1 MTKMLIDIDNIEIP
15 SLPEIKEQT
24 TISITK
30 ILSDENLTIE
40 SILNYPTLLDELS
53 SKNEELL
60 KFFQKDKIKLLIDY
74 IIKEPEEDNF
84 EKGHKYPFLCCQ
96 IFKQNIDEILIQFFN
111 NDDNFELLDYLLS
124 FLPNKKEDIKK
135 LNSILC
141 GYFSSV
147 IESLLIFN
155 PKEFLLYIYSKRKDV
170 LNIMSQFYNES
181 ILDILSKILYY
192 ENYFIKNDKLKLD
205 DKSKNEFNKKRYDIL
220 IDIFKNIKM
229 DMDNEELKAIFFFIN
244 KFFSNS
250 NIDKLKDTFKK
261 VIDNRYAMKNL
272 IYNALYNTD
281 LINYL
286 DNDFNKIENKRKNF
300 IIIIDIIIFL
310 LKNIKFIKIDIP
322 SCNSINDK
330 KANIKHTKISQ
341 EIFNILERLIKVNF
355 NKSNSKEKKILTSF
369 NDYSFIPLGEYKIK
383 IITFISHL
391 IPYFSKI
398 GKYFDEI
405 IIKTNFF
412 KFGFEYIFEYEWNN
426 LYQEE
431 FLNLMKML
439 LIYPSQHE
447 LLINHLFQDI
457 KLFELIKNNFINND
471 NNKFNFNNNIS
482 SPISRGYKAFLINL
496 CYKLNTSFGES
507 PIGQNINGS
516 FEFRHNDNNNKGIFG
531 NFNLEN
537 NIYLDTNN
545 PFHTNDNFENIVNDN
560 LIDDEYMNK
569 YLEKNLIEEWNIFYK
584 NNILSLIKQY
594 ANKDWPKKNE
604 RNIYD
609 FLFEEIDDNNINNN
623 DFVEKIKSDEKN
635 ILDTIKENENNS
647 INEKVIL
654 KKEEIE

>member
-141 GYFSSV
+141 EYFSSV

-229 DMDNEELKAIFFFIN
+229 DMDNEELKAIYFFIN

-250 NIDKLKDTFKK
+250 NIDKLKDIFKK

-300 IIIIDIIIFL
+300 III
-310 LKNIKFIKIDIP
+310 N
-322 SCNSINDK
+322 
-330 KANIKHTKISQ
+330 
-341 EIFNILERLIKVNF
+341 
-355 NKSNSKEKKILTSF
+355 
-369 NDYSFIPLGEYKIK
+369 
-383 IITFISHL
+383 
-391 IPYFSKI
+391 
-398 GKYFDEI
+398 
-405 IIKTNFF
+405 
-412 KFGFEYIFEYEWNN
+412 
-426 LYQEE
+426 
-431 FLNLMKML
+431 
-439 LIYPSQHE
+439 
-447 LLINHLFQDI
+447 
-457 KLFELIKNNFINND
+457 
-471 NNKFNFNNNIS
+471 
-482 SPISRGYKAFLINL
+482 
-496 CYKLNTSFGES
+496 
-507 PIGQNINGS
+507 
-516 FEFRHNDNNNKGIFG
+516 
-531 NFNLEN
+531 
-537 NIYLDTNN
+537 
-545 PFHTNDNFENIVNDN
+545 
-560 LIDDEYMNK
+560 
-569 YLEKNLIEEWNIFYK
+569 
-584 NNILSLIKQY
+584 
-594 ANKDWPKKNE
+594 
-604 RNIYD
+604 
-609 FLFEEIDDNNINNN
+609 
-623 DFVEKIKSDEKN
+623 
-635 ILDTIKENENNS
+635 
-647 INEKVIL
+647 
-654 KKEEIE
+654 